1 MSFFQ
6 VKNIVFQI
14 LISSSPHDFPFF
26 HAFPRK
32 HGAQH
37 IDVQLR
43 TKAIIILIL
52 MEGRSLKKG
61 NYDRGFWF
69 HYCSYDAGMASFF
82 SSVN

>member
-1 MSFFQ
+1 MSFFCSVGSEAQ

-14 LISSSPHDFPFF
+14 LISSSPHDSPFLILF
-26 HAFPRK
+26 L
-32 HGAQH
+32 GNMVH

-52 MEGRSLKKG
+52 MEGRSLEKG

-69 HYCSYDAGMASFF
+69 HYCS
-82 SSVN
+82 